1 MYKWIKMYKHQVEIL
16 LQFLRSTRQRDWAL
30 HLSSLEE
37 MCTYLFSFNR
47 LEYAMHI
54 PEFLARMYS
63 LLQTNP
69 EVWQYFV
76 EGGFVVQ
83 N

>member
-1 MYKWIKMYKHQVEIL
+1 MDCV
-16 LQFLRSTRQRDWAL
+16 
-30 HLSSLEE
+30 SLEE
-37 MCTYLFSFNR
+37 MCIYLFSFNR

-63 LLQTNP
+63 LLQANP